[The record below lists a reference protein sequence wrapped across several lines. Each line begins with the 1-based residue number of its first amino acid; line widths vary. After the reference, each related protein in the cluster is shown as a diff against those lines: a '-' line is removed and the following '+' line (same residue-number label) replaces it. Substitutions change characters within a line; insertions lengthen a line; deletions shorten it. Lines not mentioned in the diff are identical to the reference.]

1 MHIVQSPEW
10 EKFKKSYGTEAVR
23 VGEVMYTKHR
33 IPFTN
38 NYYAYCPKVDPFS
51 IDFKEIKSS
60 LKKNSCIA
68 INFDVPNVLED
79 SRNSEQAVQ
88 VFEKSG
94 CILSPKTTFTS
105 YNLLLDLTPS
115 KDDLLMN
122 MHSKQR
128 YNVRYAK
135 KNDVVVKNEEG
146 EQSFEIF
153 YNLAIKTAERQG
165 FYMHPKDYYLGLWQ
179 ILSKEK
185 IAYILNAYYKDEPL
199 ASWMFFI
206 YDDVIYYP
214 YGGSSLKHRN
224 LQASTLVGWEGI
236 LLGKKKGCETMDLW
250 GACEDPT
257 DRDDPEWGFTRFKQK
272 YGAKHVKYIP
282 SFDLVINPAMY
293 EAFNVANKTR
303 WSLLKLKKRF
313 S

>member
-1 MHIVQSPEW
+1 MHIVQAPEW
-10 EKFKKSYGTEAVR
+10 EEFKKSYGTEAVR
-23 VGEVMYTKHR
+23 VGDVMYTKHR

-38 NYYAYCPKVDPFS
+38 KYYSYCPKVNPFV
-51 IDFKEIKSS
+51 IDFEELKVS
-60 LKKNSCIA
+60 LEENNCIA
-68 INFDVPNVLED
+68 INFDVPNILKSSPD
-79 SRNSEQAVQ
+79 SDKSKKI
-88 VFEKSG
+88 FEEAG
-94 CILSPKTTFTS
+94 CSLAPKTTFTP

-115 KDDLLMN
+115 EEDLLMN

-135 KNDVVVKNEEG
+135 KHDVEVRNEKGQEA
-146 EQSFEIF
+146 FDIF
-153 YNLAIKTAERQG
+153 YDLAIKTAERQG
-165 FYMHPKDYYLGLWQ
+165 FYMHPKEYYQKLWEL
-179 ILSKEK
+179 LSPKG
-185 IAYILNAYYKDEPL
+185 IAHILNAYYEDEPL

-206 YDDVIYYP
+206 YDNVIYYP

-224 LQASTLVGWEGI
+224 LQASTLVGWQGI
-236 LLGKKKGCETMDLW
+236 LLGKRMGCNTMDLW

-272 YGAKHVKYIP
+272 YGARHVKYIP
-282 SFDLVINPAMY
+282 SYDLVINSGMY
-293 EAFNVANKTR
+293 EAFNLANKTR